1 MIERAR
7 KIKRK
12 SKRWTIHG
20 KLLCNLNEQNGSLF
34 FNPPVTSFKNEYD
47 SIYRDT
53 PNLNSQDQ
61 GFLGSIFFPN
71 PVNEKL
77 KTLDISGA
85 VNIGKSKKE
94 LGASCFGCSM

>member
-1 MIERAR
+1 M
-7 KIKRK
+7 
-12 SKRWTIHG
+12 
-20 KLLCNLNEQNGSLF
+20 
-34 FNPPVTSFKNEYD
+34 TSFKNEYD

-94 LGASCFGCSM
+94 LGASCFGCSMWNSTKKSDPHKTNQDEIPWAVGTLTGKGLKQVFQ